1 MSRITTAVVCGTL
14 LLGTAGRAQA
24 QVKVIPGEKLTVT
37 ATVEAVEQSTRTV
50 VIRTKEG
57 ELRTV
62 QLGPGAAIAN
72 IHPGDA
78 VSATYYENIIVR
90 KKPAGEPDVDT
101 LEVAGHRGATKA
113 GGSIGVQQAITAT
126 VTAIDMNVP
135 SIALSGPR
143 GWSYS
148 SKVQD
153 KKALEQLKV
162 GDKVDITW
170 TEAVLAAVTP
180 AKK

>member
-1 MSRITTAVVCGTL
+1 MSRITAAVVCGTMV
-14 LLGTAGRAQA
+14 LGVASRAQA
-24 QVKVIPGEKLTVT
+24 QVKVIPGEKITVT
-37 ATVEAVEQSTRTV
+37 ATVEAVEQSTRTMI
-50 VIRTKEG
+50 IRTKEG

-62 QLGPGAAIAN
+62 QLGAGAAVAS

-101 LEVAGHRGATKA
+101 LEIAGHRGASKA
-113 GGSIGVQQAITAT
+113 GGTIGVQQAITAT

-170 TEAVLAAVTP
+170 TEAILIAVTP
-180 AKK
+180 TK

>member
-1 MSRITTAVVCGTL
+1 MSRITAAVVCGI
-14 LLGTAGRAQA
+14 LLGAASAAQA
-24 QVKVIPGEKLTVT
+24 QVKVIPGEKITVT
-37 ATVEAVEQSTRTV
+37 ATVEAVEQSTRTMI
-50 VIRTKEG
+50 IRTKEG

-62 QLGPGAAIAN
+62 QLGAGAAVAS

-101 LEVAGHRGATKA
+101 LEIAGHRGASKA
-113 GGSIGVQQAITAT
+113 GGTIGVQQAITAT

-170 TEAVLAAVTP
+170 TEAILAAVTP

>member
-14 LLGTAGRAQA
+14 LLGAAGRAQA
-24 QVKVIPGEKLTVT
+24 QVKVIPGDRQTVT
-37 ATVEAVEQSTRTV
+37 ATVEAVEQASRTV

-57 ELRTV
+57 ALRTV
-62 QLGPGAAIAN
+62 QLGPNAQIAN
-72 IHPGDA
+72 IKVGDT
-78 VSATYYENIIVR
+78 VSATYYENIIIR

-101 LEVAGHRGATKA
+101 LEAAAQRGTAKA
-113 GGSIGVQQAITAT
+113 GGTIGLQQSITAT
-126 VTAIDMNVP
+126 ITAVDMNAP
-135 SIALSGPR
+135 SISLSGPR

-153 KKALEQLKV
+153 KKALEQVKV

-170 TEAVLAAVTP
+170 TEAILIAVTP
-180 AKK
+180 TK

>member
-1 MSRITTAVVCGTL
+1 MSRITTVALSCVLVGI
-14 LLGTAGRAQA
+14 ASQASA
-24 QVKVIPGEKLTVT
+24 QVKVIQGDKETVS
-37 ATVEAVEQSTRTV
+37 ATIEAIETGSRTV
-50 VIRTKEG
+50 IIRTKSG

-62 QLGPGAAIAN
+62 ELGPNAQLSQLKV
-72 IHPGDA
+72 GDT
-78 VSATYYENIIVR
+78 VNATYYENIIIR

-101 LEVAGHRGATKA
+101 MEAAAKHGAGKA
-113 GGSIGVQQAITAT
+113 GGTVGVQQAITAT
-126 VTAIDMNVP
+126 ITAIDMKVP
-135 SIALSGPR
+135 SISLQGPR

-153 KKALEQLKV
+153 KKALEQVKV

-170 TEAVLAAVTP
+170 TQAILVGVTA